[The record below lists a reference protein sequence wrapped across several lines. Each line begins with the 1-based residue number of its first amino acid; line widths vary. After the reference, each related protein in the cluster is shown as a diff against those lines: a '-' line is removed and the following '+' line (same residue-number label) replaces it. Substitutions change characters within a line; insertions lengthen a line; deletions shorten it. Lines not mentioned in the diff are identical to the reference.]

1 MSINFKAPEKVIL
14 KPVITVI
21 GVGGAGGNAVQNMMS
36 ANLQG
41 ATFVVANTDAQA
53 MEHSLCENRIQL
65 GATLTRGLGAGA
77 TPDVGRAAA
86 EESAEEI
93 RSYLEGS
100 NMLFITAGMGGGTGT
115 GASPVIAKI
124 AKDMGILTVGV
135 VTKPFDFEG
144 GQRRKTAEQ
153 GLKELQKVV
162 DTLIVITNQNLF
174 SVANE
179 HTTFQDAFGLADKVL
194 DDGVRS
200 VTDLMIMP
208 GLINLDFADISAV
221 MKEMGKAMMGTG
233 EASGEDRA
241 IKAAEAAISNP
252 LLEHGSIRGAKGVLI
267 NITGGSDMTLF
278 EVDNAATRVS
288 KEVGNP
294 DANIIFGSAFN
305 KELEGTIK
313 VSVVATGIGTDNQYE
328 VAPIGENST
337 GFPAITSAQEAPDSE
352 TIAFLEENSLEEFSE
367 ETPQEVVVLE
377 EVPSFEQ
384 YTTAEQAQD
393 TPVTPS
399 YGTAGRQISPA
410 LHHVPVQQSAKP
422 SLFAKMWNSLKSG
435 DKQTAMSQ
443 SAQPY
448 QQNSHQQQNNGEN
461 NVQEVPAFLRRSK

>member
-1 MSINFKAPEKVIL
+1 
-14 KPVITVI
+14 
-21 GVGGAGGNAVQNMMS
+21 
-36 ANLQG
+36 
-41 ATFVVANTDAQA
+41 AQA

-100 NMLFITAGMGGGTGT
+100 NMLFITAGMGGGTGN

-200 VTDLMIMP
+200 V
-208 GLINLDFADISAV
+208 
-221 MKEMGKAMMGTG
+221 
-233 EASGEDRA
+233 
-241 IKAAEAAISNP
+241 
-252 LLEHGSIRGAKGVLI
+252 
-267 NITGGSDMTLF
+267 
-278 EVDNAATRVS
+278 
-288 KEVGNP
+288 
-294 DANIIFGSAFN
+294 
-305 KELEGTIK
+305 
-313 VSVVATGIGTDNQYE
+313 
-328 VAPIGENST
+328 
-337 GFPAITSAQEAPDSE
+337 
-352 TIAFLEENSLEEFSE
+352 
-367 ETPQEVVVLE
+367 
-377 EVPSFEQ
+377 
-384 YTTAEQAQD
+384 
-393 TPVTPS
+393 
-399 YGTAGRQISPA
+399 
-410 LHHVPVQQSAKP
+410 
-422 SLFAKMWNSLKSG
+422 
-435 DKQTAMSQ
+435 
-443 SAQPY
+443 
-448 QQNSHQQQNNGEN
+448 
-461 NVQEVPAFLRRSK
+461 